1 MASIAS
7 RQSPWTSR
15 LPGTRRTL
23 ATRPAS
29 TTIVGPVPSPVD
41 AYLASVHAAHLPDLR
56 GDVYDQI
63 PELGRRPTPTPSGS
77 ACPRSTATSTRS
89 ATRARTSRSSR
100 SRRRS
105 PTASRSPT
113 AAARRSTR
121 RSTSSPPARRST
133 RSALGARDR
142 PPEQRDD
149 QRGRDR
155 RRLAGRRRDARR
167 ALRARALGVLALR
180 RTASWTIDEDVFRVR
195 PRDRPPQPRD
205 RPPAA
210 QLGRHRDRP
219 RPGRS
224 TSTSASARCS
234 VDCRDLAL
242 MAATLANGGV
252 QPRTGERVFEP
263 ERVER
268 VLSVMTTCGMYD
280 AAGEW
285 VVDVGLPAKSGVGGG
300 MLAVLPGQL
309 GIALYSPRLDRH
321 GNSVR
326 GVARLPAISR
336 ELELHFL
343 HVASDR
349 RSAIRDAW
357 DVGSAP
363 SQPPPHARRAGGAQR
378 VRRVRAR
385 VRAAR
390 RPAVRRRRVRRARV
404 HRARAGARGDRA
416 RHQPGAEIARSPAD
430 VRPDAGGAGG
440 ARLPAGARRP
450 RRRARRRTGI
460 EVFDDPDEAT
470 AWAEDQLIERHGGTL
485 ATTAPIALAEHGLAG
500 DLRPDELGA
509 LRPLLERRSVAAG
522 EKIVS
527 AGDDPA
533 GIFFIVSG
541 QATAEVTDPDG
552 TVHRDRGPP
561 GRHELRQARGHLRRA
576 ARDRRP
582 RRHGP
587 RPVRAHPGR
596 DARARA
602 ALAAHRD
609 RAAAHDVHAAA
620 RCARAAG
627 PEEAPLN

>member
-1 MASIAS
+1 MIESDPGPAVELYF
-7 RQSPWTSR
+7 RQCA
-15 LPGTRRTL
+15 LQL
-23 ATRPAS
+23 
-29 TTIVGPVPSPVD
+29 D
-41 AYLASVHAAHLPDLR
+41 A
-56 GDVYDQI
+56 
-63 PELGRRPTPTPSGS
+63 
-77 ACPRSTATSTRS
+77 
-89 ATRARTSRSSR
+89 
-100 SRRRS
+100 
-105 PTASRSPT
+105 
-113 AAARRSTR
+113 
-121 RSTSSPPARRST
+121 
-133 RSALGARDR
+133 
-142 PPEQRDD
+142 
-149 QRGRDR
+149 
-155 RRLAGRRRDARR
+155 
-167 ALRARALGVLALR
+167 
-180 RTASWTIDEDVFRVR
+180 
-195 PRDRPPQPRD
+195 
-205 RPPAA
+205 
-210 QLGRHRDRP
+210 
-219 RPGRS
+219 
-224 TSTSASARCS
+224 
-234 VDCRDLAL
+234 RDLAL

-263 ERVER
+263 EVVER

-300 MLAVLPGQL
+300 VLAVLPGQV

-326 GVARLPAISR
+326 GVAACRQISR

-363 SQPPPHARRAGGAQR
+363 SSRRRTPDEQEVLNEYGAC
-378 VRRVRAR
+378 AR
-385 VRAAR
+385 VYAL
-390 RPAVRRRRVRRARV
+390 
-404 HRARAGARGDRA
+404 HGDLLFAGAESVVREFTERA
-416 RHQPGAEIARSPAD
+416 PELEVIVLDISRVAEIAG
-430 VRPDAGGAGG
+430 V
-440 ARLPAGARRP
+440 ARRMLAAT
-450 RRRARRRTGI
+450 RAALEERGCRLALVDPDGELTGAQI

-470 AWAEDQLIERHGGTL
+470 AWAEDRLIERHGGTL

-522 EKIVS
+522 ELIVS
-527 AGDDPA
+527 AGDEP
-533 GIFFIVSG
+533 GRHLL
-541 QATAEVTDPDG
+541 
-552 TVHRDRGPP
+552 HRLRPGDRRRHRRRGNRPPDRGPP
-561 GRHELRQARGHLRRA
+561 GRHQLRQARGHLRRA

-620 RCARAAG
+620 RGAGAAG
-627 PEEAPLN
+627 PRGGAAQLTQLRWCTSCRP